1 MLKSLRSLGQV
12 PPRFAAA
19 LALAAAATLLLPMLH
34 GAFLL
39 DDLPNLAGLARLAA
53 GSDGMISF
61 VTSGLAG
68 PGGRPLSL
76 LTFALQAEHWSAHP
90 LPFKAVNLG
99 LHLATAWTLY
109 LLLEALLAPRHAA
122 ARRVALV
129 VALLWLVHPLQLST
143 VGYVVQRMTEL
154 AALAV
159 LLGLLA
165 FVQGRALVQAAPG
178 RTGGYLLAFGGLAA
192 AGVIGVLCKESA
204 ALLLPLALLI
214 DHVLP
219 ASAPPPERWRRWRLV
234 VLHVPL
240 AAAVLVCFWFGGDWL
255 AEGYAT
261 RDFTLFERTLSQP
274 RALVEYFWLAL
285 WPHGAALGV
294 FHDDFATSTGWSEP
308 WTTLP
313 ALLLL
318 GTATIGALLLQR
330 RAPLVAFAVLW
341 FLANHLLESTLL
353 PLELYF
359 EHRNYLA
366 LVGPLLLVVL
376 AAEAMI
382 GGGGRRALV
391 GSVLLLGFGLGIALA
406 GAREAR
412 LWGEPMAQAE
422 RWAAQHPGS
431 LRAQSY
437 LANMRKLRGDLDGAA
452 ALYIAV
458 EPRFADGA
466 SFALDWLELGCSG
479 GSQPLPTRELL
490 LDRIAHARF
499 SYGPGAALDRMAA
512 RFERGTPCPRVD
524 VALLRELTA
533 ALVANP
539 AYRRDIWVLHLAAAR
554 LARLADDGPAAIVA
568 MRRAFEARA
577 ETDYAL
583 TEARWRLDAGD
594 LTGAAEALGRARAAL
609 PTNPL
614 RRQAQTERIVDLEVR
629 LRAAER
635 GRNPIG

>member
-1 MLKSLRSLGQV
+1 MPELLQPLRRI
-12 PPRFAAA
+12 PPRLGAL
-19 LALAAAATLLLPMLH
+19 LALAAATTLLLPMLH

-53 GSDGMISF
+53 GSDGLISF
-61 VTSGLAG
+61 VTTGLAG

-90 LPFKAVNLG
+90 LPFKAVNLA
-99 LHLATAWTLY
+99 LHLATGYALY
-109 LLLEALLAPRHAA
+109 LLLEALLLPRHAA
-122 ARRVALV
+122 ARRIALV

-143 VGYVVQRMTEL
+143 VAYVVQRMTEL

-165 FVQGRALVQAAPG
+165 FVRGRAQVQAAPE
-178 RTGGYLLAFGGLAA
+178 RAGGYLLAFGGLAA
-192 AGVIGVLCKESA
+192 AGAIGVLCKESA
-204 ALLLPLALLI
+204 ALILPLALLV

-219 ASAPPPERWRRWRLV
+219 IGATPPARWRLSRR
-234 VLHVPL
+234 LLLELPL
-240 AAAVLVCFWFGGDWL
+240 AAALLACAWYGADWL

-261 RDFTLFERTLSQP
+261 RDFTLFERVLSQP
-274 RALVEYFWLAL
+274 RALVEYFWIAL
-285 WPHGAALGV
+285 WPHAAALGV
-294 FHDDFATSTGWSEP
+294 FHDDFATSTSWTEP

-313 ALLLL
+313 ALFVLASATVAAVLLR
-318 GTATIGALLLQR
+318 R
-330 RAPLVAFAVLW
+330 RAALVAFALLW

-366 LVGPLLLVVL
+366 LAGPLLLVAL
-376 AAEAMI
+376 AAESLIAQ
-382 GGGGRRALV
+382 GGRQARV
-391 GSVLLLGFGLGIALA
+391 GGALLLAFALGIALG

-412 LWGEPMAQAE
+412 SWGEPMAQSE
-422 RWAAQHPGS
+422 RWAAQHPAS

-437 LANMRKLRGDLDGAA
+437 LANMRKLRGDLEGAA
-452 ALYIAV
+452 ALYVAV

-466 SFALDWLELGCSG
+466 SFTLDWLELGCSVG
-479 GSQPLPTRELL
+479 DQPLPSRALL
-490 LDRIAHARF
+490 LGRAARAKF

-512 RFERGTPCPRVD
+512 RFERGTPCPRVELG
-524 VALLRELTA
+524 LLRELTA
-533 ALVANP
+533 ALLANP
-539 AYRRDIWVLHLAAAR
+539 AFRRDIWVLHLVDAR
-554 LARLADDGPAAIVA
+554 LARLADDRPAAIAA

-577 ETDYAL
+577 ETEYAL
-583 TEARWRLDAGD
+583 TEARWRFDAGD
-594 LTGAAEALGRARAAL
+594 LAGAAEALGRARAAL

-614 RRQAQTERIVDLEVR
+614 RRQALAVRIADLEAQ
-629 LRAAER
+629 LQAAET